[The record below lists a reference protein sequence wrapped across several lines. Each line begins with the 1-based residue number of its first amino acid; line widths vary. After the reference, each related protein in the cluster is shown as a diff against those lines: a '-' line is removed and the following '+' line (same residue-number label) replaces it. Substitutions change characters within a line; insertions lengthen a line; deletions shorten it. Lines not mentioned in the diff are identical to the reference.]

1 MSKPVVSPSPLR
13 TAAVSMLGA
22 QICGLNAQELTE
34 LISEV
39 IRKSKKCIFANYNM
53 HSLYLFHHDAR
64 MREFYDRAE
73 YAHADGMSVILL
85 AKFLGLPLK
94 REHRVTYA
102 DWTDMLM
109 RRAND
114 EGWRVFYLGSKP
126 AVAERGAEVLRSR
139 YPKLNIRTAHGY
151 FDASSGSD
159 ENRLILSSI
168 REYRP
173 NLLLVGMGMPR
184 QEHWMLDNLEEI
196 DANAILAS
204 GAAMD
209 YVAGAVRTPPRW
221 AGRIG
226 LEWLFRL
233 CHEPRR
239 LWRRY
244 LVEPWFVLGMLYT
257 SSRSIPSRN
266 SIEIPSRDQE
276 VPGD

>member
-1 MSKPVVSPSPLR
+1 
-13 TAAVSMLGA
+13 MLGA

-34 LISEV
+34 LVGDV
-39 IRKSKKCIFANYNM
+39 IRKSTKCIFANYNM
-53 HSLYLFHHDAR
+53 HSLYLFHHDQR

-73 YAHADGMSVILL
+73 YAHADGMSVIFL
-85 AKFLGLPLK
+85 AKLLGLPLK

-109 RRAND
+109 GRAND

-126 AVAERGAEVLRSR
+126 GVAERGAEVLRAR
-139 YPKLNIRTAHGY
+139 HPNLNIRTAHGY
-151 FDASSGSD
+151 FDVSSGSD
-159 ENRLILSSI
+159 ENRLLLSSL

-173 NLLLVGMGMPR
+173 NLLMVGMGMPR
-184 QEHWMLDNLEEI
+184 QEHWVLDNLEEI
-196 DANAILAS
+196 DAHAILVS

-244 LVEPWFVLGMLYT
+244 LIEPWFVLAMLYT
-257 SSRSIPSRN
+257 SFRSMSSSG
-266 SIEIPSRDQE
+266 SIDIPSRDQE

>member
-1 MSKPVVSPSPLR
+1 MSKPVVSPFPLR

-22 QICGLNAQELTE
+22 QICGLNAQELAE
-34 LISEV
+34 LVGDV
-39 IRKSKKCIFANYNM
+39 IRESRKCILGHHNM

-64 MREFYDRAE
+64 MREFYDRAD
-73 YAHADGMSVILL
+73 YAHADGMSVIFL
-85 AKFLGLPLK
+85 AKLLGLPLK

-126 AVAERGAEVLRSR
+126 GVAERGAEVLRAR
-139 YPKLNIRTAHGY
+139 HPNLNIRTAHGY
-151 FDASSGSD
+151 FDASLGSA
-159 ENRLILSSI
+159 ENRLLLSSI

-184 QEHWMLDNLEEI
+184 QEHWVLDNFEDVE
-196 DANAILAS
+196 ANAILVS

-209 YVAGAVRTPPRW
+209 YVAGVVRTPPRW

-233 CHEPRR
+233 CQEPMR

-244 LVEPWFVLGMLYT
+244 LIEPWFIIGMLCT
-257 SSRSIPSRN
+257 SSRSMSSRD
-266 SIEIPSRDQE
+266 SIDIPSRDQE

>member
-1 MSKPVVSPSPLR
+1 MSKPVASPSPLR
-13 TAAVSMLGA
+13 TAAVSMLGI

-34 LISEV
+34 LVCDV
-39 IRKSKKCIFANYNM
+39 IRKSRKSIFAHYNM
-53 HSLYLFHHDAR
+53 HSLYLFFHDAR
-64 MREFYDRAE
+64 MREFYDRAD
-73 YAHADGMSVILL
+73 YAHADGMSVIFL
-85 AKFLGLPLK
+85 AQLLGLPLK

-126 AVAERGAEVLRSR
+126 EVAERGAEVLRAR
-139 YPKLNIRTAHGY
+139 HPNLNIRTAHGY
-151 FDASSGSD
+151 FDASLGSD
-159 ENRLILSSI
+159 ENRLLLSSI

-184 QEHWMLDNLEEI
+184 QEHWVLDNLEEI
-196 DANAILAS
+196 DANAILVS

-233 CHEPRR
+233 CHEPGR

-244 LVEPWFVLGMLYT
+244 LIEPWFVLAMLYT
-257 SSRSIPSRN
+257 SFRSMSSRDSID
-266 SIEIPSRDQE
+266 IPSRDQE
-276 VPGD
+276 IPGD